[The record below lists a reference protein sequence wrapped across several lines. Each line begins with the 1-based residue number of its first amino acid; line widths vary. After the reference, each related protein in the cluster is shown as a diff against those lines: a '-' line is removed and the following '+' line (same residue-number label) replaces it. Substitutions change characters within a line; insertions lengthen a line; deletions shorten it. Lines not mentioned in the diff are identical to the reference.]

1 MGRLGDVATVI
12 VPGGGRF
19 VVGPWLVVV
28 WEEEEVVVS
37 EAGRETWTA
46 QEPIGT
52 SLRRRERREERW
64 A

>member
-1 MGRLGDVATVI
+1 LGDVATVI

-19 VVGPWLVVV
+19 VVVVVV